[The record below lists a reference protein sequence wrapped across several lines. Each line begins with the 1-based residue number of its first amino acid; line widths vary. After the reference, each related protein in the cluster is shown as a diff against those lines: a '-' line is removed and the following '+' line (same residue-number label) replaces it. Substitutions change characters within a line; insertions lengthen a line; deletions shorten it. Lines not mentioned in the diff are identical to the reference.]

1 MLASHFV
8 LFIILI
14 IIAIINPPE
23 EEDDVGM
30 MRRGVEICLCA
41 SVPYTL

>member
-14 IIAIINPPE
+14 IIAIINPP